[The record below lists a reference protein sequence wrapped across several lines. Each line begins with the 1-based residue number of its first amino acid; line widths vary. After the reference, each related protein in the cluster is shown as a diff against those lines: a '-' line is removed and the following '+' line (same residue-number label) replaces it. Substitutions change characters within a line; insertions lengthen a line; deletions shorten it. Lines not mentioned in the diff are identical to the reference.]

1 MFASAFALIVYSI
14 ALIWIGAVYR
24 KGTSSEFHIADR
36 KVGYLRLAAS
46 TFTLIGG
53 GEFVTLTALTYF
65 FGFWSLL
72 FFVGVALGFV
82 VLSFLVE
89 QARTNAAENDLQSL
103 PDYFYLHFGRLG
115 SVSSTLLASS
125 SLVAL
130 LLIQFI
136 VGGLMLN
143 AVTQFPVWV
152 CTTGMAIV
160 VGCYVLF
167 GGFRGVLA
175 TDVIQATIMFILI
188 FILFAAYVGIPD
200 PASATS
206 AEHVLPPIGEA
217 APLLLLGFFAVL
229 GGADV
234 WQRVFSGKN
243 DRDVRKGLLLN
254 AAAWLVFGLIVVLI
268 ALTIQGQHP
277 DADPNVAFFLLLSGD
292 LPGWLSAMLALL
304 LFSALLSTADTEL
317 FVLSVMANKEINR
330 ITKGEISPRVTRI
343 SILVIV
349 LAVAVVA
356 LFVDQ
361 PLDIYFVILYFM
373 MILGPI
379 ALARLLGRGRTRL
392 AILGIAGGV
401 ATLVAL
407 IVFERL
413 AGVYQLLIIVPSLL
427 AFAAPAAAASTERS
441 AS

>member
-1 MFASAFALIVYSI
+1 
-14 ALIWIGAVYR
+14 
-24 KGTSSEFHIADR
+24 
-36 KVGYLRLAAS
+36 
-46 TFTLIGG
+46 
-53 GEFVTLTALTYF
+53 
-65 FGFWSLL
+65 
-72 FFVGVALGFV
+72 
-82 VLSFLVE
+82 
-89 QARTNAAENDLQSL
+89 
-103 PDYFYLHFGRLG
+103 
-115 SVSSTLLASS
+115 
-125 SLVAL
+125 
-130 LLIQFI
+130 
-136 VGGLMLN
+136 MLN

-167 GGFRGVLA
+167 GGFRSVLA

-243 DRDVRKGLLLN
+243 DREVRKGLLLN

-268 ALTIQGQHP
+268 AFGIQGQHP
-277 DADPNVAFFLLLSGD
+277 DADPNKAFFLLLSGD

-304 LFSALLSTADTEL
+304 LFSAVLSTADTEL

-356 LFVDQ
+356 FFVDQ
-361 PLDIYFVILYFM
+361 LLDIYFVILYFM

-413 AGVYQLLIIVPSLL
+413 AGAYQLLIIVPSLL